1 MRDPVLTAQEVGAY
15 INDIF
20 PQQRGAFEVLE
31 VASMRTKVRLK
42 IGYQHLR
49 PGGTVSGPAVFTAAD
64 CAFYMACLA
73 MVGREGMMVTTNLNL
88 NFLRR
93 PPEADL
99 IADAKILKLGR
110 TLITGEVHIYS
121 DQVQDPVAH
130 ATTTYARPP
139 QTG

>member
-1 MRDPVLTAQEVGAY
+1 MRDPILTAEEVQAY
-15 INDIF
+15 IDDIF
-20 PQQRGAFEVLE
+20 PQQRDAFEVLE
-31 VASMRTKVRLK
+31 VGPMQAKVRLK
-42 IGYQHLR
+42 VGYDHLR

-73 MVGREGMMVTTNLNL
+73 MVGREGMMVTSNLNL

-93 PPEADL
+93 PPEGDL

-110 TLITGEVHIYS
+110 TLITGEIYIYS
-121 DQVQDPVAH
+121 VGIDDPVAH

-139 QTG
+139 KSR